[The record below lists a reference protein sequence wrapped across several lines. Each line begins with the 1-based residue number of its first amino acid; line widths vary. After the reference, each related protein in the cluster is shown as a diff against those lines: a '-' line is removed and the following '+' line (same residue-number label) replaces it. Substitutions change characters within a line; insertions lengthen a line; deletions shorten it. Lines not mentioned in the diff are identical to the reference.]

1 VVTGLKP
8 ATRYRYRFSQLGVTS
23 RYGTFVTAPRPAQSA
38 TVRFAI
44 SGDADAT
51 PPGFNRYEVY
61 GRMAAERNDFNINL
75 GDTIYSD
82 SELGGE
88 PALTLAAKW
97 AKYRLGLSLPNLRA
111 LRAGAGL
118 YSHWDDHEFVN
129 DFTRTEHGDPL
140 YATGVKA
147 FMDYAPVSYTR
158 ENGLYRTFRWG
169 RHLEL
174 FFLDERSFRSG
185 KVNAAC
191 GGDLAPTAPKP
202 VRDAFAALVPSLA
215 SPVAQSCL
223 DAINDPARTMLGTR
237 QLDAFRRAIHAS
249 TATFK
254 VIVNEVPL
262 QQFYALPYDRWEGYA
277 ADRARVLAA
286 IAGVRNVVV
295 LTTDAHANLI
305 GEIRRQTLESP
316 PLGTGVWEVVTG
328 PVATRTY
335 AKEIDQ
341 SLESIGLGDFVTS
354 VFLKP
359 APPRGIGMA
368 CAATDVYSYAQVTV
382 TPNRLTVRPKT
393 ASGAPVR
400 EKTGGLCAPL
410 VVNAS

>member
-1 VVTGLKP
+1 
-8 ATRYRYRFSQLGVTS
+8 
-23 RYGTFVTAPRPAQSA
+23 
-38 TVRFAI
+38 
-44 SGDADAT
+44 
-51 PPGFNRYEVY
+51 
-61 GRMAAERNDFNINL
+61 MAAERNDFNINL

-97 AKYRLGLSLPNLRA
+97 AKYRLGLSPPNLRA
-111 LRAGAGL
+111 LRAGSGL

-129 DFTRTEHGDPL
+129 DFATRTEHGDPL

-147 FMDYAPVSYTR
+147 FMDYTPVSYTR

-202 VRDAFAALVPSLA
+202 VRDAFAALVPALA
-215 SPVAQSCL
+215 SPVAQSPRRDRRPRLARCS
-223 DAINDPARTMLGTR
+223 ARPARGLPPRDPCLERDVQGDRQRGAAAAVLRAAVRPLGGVR
-237 QLDAFRRAIHAS
+237 RRSRAPAGCHRRRAERHRPDHGCACEPDRRDP
-249 TATFK
+249 TADT
-254 VIVNEVPL
+254 
-262 QQFYALPYDRWEGYA
+262 EG
-277 ADRARVLAA
+277 
-286 IAGVRNVVV
+286 
-295 LTTDAHANLI
+295 
-305 GEIRRQTLESP
+305 P

-328 PVATRTY
+328 PAATRTY

-359 APPRGIGMA
+359 APPRGSA
-368 CAATDVYSYAQVTV
+368 WPARRPTSTAT
-382 TPNRLTVRPKT
+382 RR
-393 ASGAPVR
+393 
-400 EKTGGLCAPL
+400 
-410 VVNAS
+410 